1 MARTR
6 WVMIVEVVLG
16 SLLATLCLLPFLLF
30 GGVGVRFAILA
41 TLADPSLPLFSG
53 LAMVLPQLTLIL
65 WIASAAAGV
74 AALWVAILGPEEEAD
89 FRPGVR
95 LMLIAGLL
103 LWGLAASR
111 WLWVMSRR
119 EPAYTALTWATWLA
133 VLLGPLVVGARHV
146 WILGLPRR
154 GLPST
159 T

>member
-16 SLLATLCLLPFLLF
+16 PLLATLCLLPFLLF
-30 GGVGVRFAILA
+30 GGVGVVFAILA
-41 TLADPSLPLFSG
+41 TLADPSLPLSSS
-53 LAMVLPQLTLIL
+53 LAMVLPQLTLML

-74 AALWVAILGPEEEAD
+74 AALWVAILGSDGEAD

-95 LMLIAGLL
+95 LMLVACLL
-103 LWGLAASR
+103 LGGLAASR
-111 WLWVMSRR
+111 WLWMMSRR
-119 EPAYTALTWATWLA
+119 EPAYSALTWATWLA
-133 VLLGPLVVGARHV
+133 LLLGPLVVGARYV

-154 GLPST
+154 RRRGT